1 MVGDIRYALA
11 SEVTVYLRLTTEC
24 GWDDARYD
32 NLIAHTLKANI
43 GAS

>member
-1 MVGDIRYALA
+1 MYALA

-24 GWDDARYD
+24 GWDDARYAD
-32 NLIAHTLKANI
+32 LIAHTLKANI